1 VRLHRDAGR
10 RDPAVSLPVDQV
22 DLGPGVRAGFTS
34 RAGGVSVGP
43 WSGLDL
49 GLHVGD
55 DPDLVRRNRALLE
68 EWVGAPVRFP
78 RQVHGTQVLLLD
90 QEQPV
95 DEPPADAVVSA
106 AGGPAAGVLVADCVP
121 VLLADAD
128 AGVVAA
134 AHAGWRGLLAGILPA
149 TVSAMVARGAAPER
163 IRAALGPAALACCY
177 EVGEQLRRDAAERL
191 PATWATTRAG
201 APALDLR
208 AGCRSVLEAAGV
220 SRVEP
225 AGGCT
230 IEDDRWYSYRRQHVT
245 GRFAGV
251 VRMLG

>member
-1 VRLHRDAGR
+1 
-10 RDPAVSLPVDQV
+10 VSLPVEQV

-34 RAGGVSVGP
+34 RAGGVSVGA

-49 GLHVGD
+49 ALHVGD

-68 EWVGAPVRFP
+68 EWAGAPVRFP
-78 RQVHGTQVLLLD
+78 RQVHGTDVLLLLD
-90 QEQPV
+90 GQPGWAPEGA
-95 DEPPADAVVSA
+95 EPPADAVISV

-134 AHAGWRGLLAGILPA
+134 AHAGWRGLLAGILQA

-163 IRAALGPAALACCY
+163 IRAALGPAALPCCY
-177 EVGEQLRRDAAERL
+177 QVGEDLRRDAAERL
-191 PATWATTRAG
+191 PATWATTRSG

-220 SRVEP
+220 GRLEL

-230 IEDDRWYSYRRQHVT
+230 IEDERWYSFRRQHVT

-251 VRMLG
+251 VRMSR

>member
-1 VRLHRDAGR
+1 
-10 RDPAVSLPVDQV
+10 VSLPVEQV

-68 EWVGAPVRFP
+68 DWAGAPVRFP
-78 RQVHGTQVLLLD
+78 RQVHGTQVLLLP
-90 QEQPV
+90 EV
-95 DEPPADAVVSA
+95 AAASAVEGEPPADAVISL

-121 VLLADAD
+121 VLLADAG

-134 AHAGWRGLLAGILPA
+134 AHAGWRGLLAGILQA

-177 EVGEQLRRDAAERL
+177 EVGDQLRRDAAQRL
-191 PATWATTRAG
+191 PATWATTRSG

-220 SRVEP
+220 SRVEL

-230 IEDDRWYSYRRQHVT
+230 IEDERWYSYRRQHVT
-245 GRFAGV
+245 GRCAGV

>member
-1 VRLHRDAGR
+1 
-10 RDPAVSLPVDQV
+10 VSLPVEQV

-43 WSGLDL
+43 WRGLDL

-55 DPDLVRRNRALLE
+55 DENLVRRNRALLE
-68 EWVGAPVRFP
+68 EWAGAPVRFP
-78 RQVHGTQVLLLD
+78 RQVHGTEVLVLGPPGWAP
-90 QEQPV
+90 EGRAPGG
-95 DEPPADAVVSA
+95 EPPADAVISA
-106 AGGPAAGVLVADCVP
+106 AGGPAVGVLVADCVP

-128 AGVVAA
+128 VGVVAA
-134 AHAGWRGLLAGILPA
+134 AHSGWRGLLSGVLQA

-163 IRAALGPAALACCY
+163 IRAALGPAALPCCY
-177 EVGEQLRRDAAERL
+177 EVGEQLRRDAADRL
-191 PATWATTRAG
+191 PATWATTRSG

-220 SRVEP
+220 SRVEL

-230 IEDDRWYSYRRQHVT
+230 IEDERWYSYRRQRVT